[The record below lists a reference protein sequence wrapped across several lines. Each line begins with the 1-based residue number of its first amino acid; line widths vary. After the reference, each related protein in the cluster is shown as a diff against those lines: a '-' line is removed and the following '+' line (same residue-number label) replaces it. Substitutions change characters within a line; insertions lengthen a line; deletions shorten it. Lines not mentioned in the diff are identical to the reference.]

1 MVVRGAVTIYV
12 STYFIEYSIDEE
24 KRTESLSE
32 AQTQSVHNTISLMY
46 GIEPAKR

>member
-12 STYFIEYSIDEE
+12 STYFIEYIDEE

-32 AQTQSVHNTISLMY
+32 AQTRSVHNTISLMY
-46 GIEPAKR
+46 DIEPAKR